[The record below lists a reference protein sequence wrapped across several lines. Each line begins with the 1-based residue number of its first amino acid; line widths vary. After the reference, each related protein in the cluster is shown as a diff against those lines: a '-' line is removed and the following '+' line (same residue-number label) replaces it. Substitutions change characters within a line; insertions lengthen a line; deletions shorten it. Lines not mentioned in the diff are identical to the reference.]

1 MASLQHSLD
10 GIFPNHEPFDMAH
23 DLDWRPEVK
32 TEVEKRPKGQRRDVK
47 PPNAT
52 IRMRAAILATELT
65 SVSSE
70 SSMPKCNALSPETL
84 IHPIIPS
91 TQ

>member
-1 MASLQHSLD
+1 
-10 GIFPNHEPFDMAH
+10 MAH